1 MGEKSTVKNRVVIT
15 GVGPVSPIGI
25 GKEAFWDALLSGK
38 SGAKP
43 ITFEECDM
51 NQYATKIACPIEKFS
66 LGDFLQKTK
75 DAKYLGRTSQLAMAG
90 AKMALEDAGLF
101 LDLLE
106 ATSGR
111 TDYII
116 RGMDPVEIGVIL
128 GIGVE
133 NMDLCEKYHKRFLRS
148 CGPSKVSPFA
158 LPHIQVGSVP
168 GNVSKKFSAKGITMD
183 VSTAC
188 ASAIHAAIVAY
199 KQILMGEEKIIIT
212 GGADACITPYVFG
225 GFDAMG
231 AMSKR
236 NETPEK
242 ASRPFDRGRDGFVLG
257 EGAGIVILE
266 ELTHALDRG
275 GHIYC
280 EMTGFGSTSDAY
292 HITAPDPTGEMQA
305 KAIRDALKRANAE
318 PEEVDYIN
326 AHGTS
331 TRLND
336 TTETLAIKKA
346 LGNHAYRIPIS
357 STKSMTGHLVG
368 GSGGVEVIATA
379 LMIEKEVVHPTINFE
394 TPDED
399 CDLNYV
405 PNKALKKPIRK
416 ALKNSFAFGGQ
427 NAAIVLE
434 KYGV

>member
-1 MGEKSTVKNRVVIT
+1 MKRRVVIT
-15 GVGPVSPIGI
+15 GLGPVTPLGI
-25 GKEAFWDALLSGK
+25 GKEPYWNALVCGK
-38 SGAKP
+38 SGAKR
-43 ITFEECDM
+43 IAFEGYDM
-51 NQYATKIACPIEKFS
+51 DQYVTKIACPVEKFS

-90 AKMALEDAGLF
+90 AKLALEDAGLS
-101 LDLLE
+101 LELLG
-106 ATSGR
+106 AHIGR
-111 TDYII
+111 ADYII
-116 RGMDPVEIGVIL
+116 GGIDPVQIGTIL

-133 NMDLCEKYHKRFLRS
+133 NMDLCEKYHKRFLDSR
-148 CGPSKVSPFA
+148 GPKKISPFA

-168 GNVSKKFSAKGITMD
+168 GNVSKKFSVKGTTMD

-188 ASAIHAAIVAY
+188 ASAIHAIIVAY
-199 KQILMGEEKIIIT
+199 QQILMGEEKIIIT

-236 NETPEK
+236 NERPEK

-275 GHIYC
+275 AHIYC
-280 EMTGFGSTSDAY
+280 EMTGFGCTSDAY

-305 KAIRDALKRANAE
+305 KAIRDALKKASTNS
-318 PEEVDYIN
+318 EEIDYIN

-336 TTETLAIKKA
+336 STETLAIKKA
-346 LGNHAYRIPIS
+346 LGSHAYRIPIS
-357 STKSMTGHLVG
+357 STKSMTGHLMG

-379 LMIEKEVVHPTINFE
+379 LMIETEIIHPTINFE

-405 PNKALKKPIRK
+405 PNEPIKKPIQK
-416 ALKNSFAFGGQ
+416 AVKNSFAFGGQ

-434 KYGV
+434 KYGE